1 LDCRIDEKTKWSE
14 TFPKD
19 SPGSKRDCMG
29 RLKRKRPASPKKKG
43 RKKSTKADNRKDL
56 ELRETTAEKS
66 TPKAESAPKAEEK
79 KALSPKP
86 IRPSGL
92 RIQPAFWGKATQFL
106 REVKIELKK
115 VTWPSRKETIGST
128 AVVIILV
135 IIVSAFLGL
144 VDMGLSSLIRLVL
157 Q

>member
-1 LDCRIDEKTKWSE
+1 
-14 TFPKD
+14 
-19 SPGSKRDCMG
+19 MG

-43 RKKSTKADNRKDL
+43 RKKIPKTDNRNKG
-56 ELRETTAEKS
+56 ELREPAVEGAAQKVASPPKEKDVV
-66 TPKAESAPKAEEK
+66 APK
-79 KALSPKP
+79 KAMPPKP
-86 IRPSGL
+86 IKPSG
-92 RIQPAFWGKATQFL
+92 RKIQLAFWGKTTQFL

-157 Q
+157 K